1 MRFVAPSALPSR
13 RVYFPEPD
21 PEPACGQSR
30 HCPLT
35 CRPKATHQRA
45 ETPSDHFA
53 THCPTAD
60 ESVVVMG
67 DSAVREATVHEW
79 TAIGLRRVGRP
90 ACGHPDKR
98 GIVGSPCNRVRSGT
112 EVPSVARSQYGGH
125 RYPTAS
131 GSSRGLPAAG
141 PGRSPE
147 GASLLCCHRIPLR
160 GRTKDGRPSVVRRF
174 LHSPYRAEARCG
186 RLRRP
191 VLDRP
196 RLPSE
201 EENRGAR
208 PEWAWFL
215 VASFQARFAPP
226 TPFFTTLTVFPSP
239 RPSGMFH
246 PVTLVGFGFRQ
257 RYPPARFPTR
267 PARGPFETVCLPRS
281 PPLRWKCGPP
291 RRANV
296 HFLPGEPGARCV
308 LFRGLTPP
316 RWSGPLPS
324 AFTPDQVSRARARRD
339 RCSLPGSR

>member
-21 PEPACGQSR
+21 PEPACGHSR
-30 HCPLT
+30 HCPPT
-35 CRPKATHQRA
+35 CRPKATHLRSD
-45 ETPSDHFA
+45 TPSDHVA
-53 THCPTAD
+53 AHCPTAD

-67 DSAVREATVHEW
+67 GSAVREVTVHGMDGHR
-79 TAIGLRRVGRP
+79 AAARRATCVRPSRQAGHRRFAVQPRSVRDRSPERRALTKWRPSISHRVRFVPGPSGGGAWSLPGGNIPALLPSDPASRPDQGWSSVGRP
-90 ACGHPDKR
+90 PAP
-98 GIVGSPCNRVRSGT
+98 P
-112 EVPSVARSQYGGH
+112 
-125 RYPTAS
+125 
-131 GSSRGLPAAG
+131 LPVS
-141 PGRSPE
+141 GRSSMRE
-147 GASLLCCHRIPLR
+147 ASETGA
-160 GRTKDGRPSVVRRF
+160 
-174 LHSPYRAEARCG
+174 
-186 RLRRP
+186 
-191 VLDRP
+191 DRP

-215 VASFQARFAPP
+215 VASFQARFGPS
-226 TPFFTTLTVFPSP
+226 TPFLTTLTVSPSP

-246 PVTLVGFGFRQ
+246 PVTLVGFGVRQ
-257 RYPPARFPTR
+257 RYPPARFTTRPTR
-267 PARGPFETVCLPRS
+267 RPSETVCLPRS

-296 HFLPGEPGARCV
+296 HFLPGEPGTRCV